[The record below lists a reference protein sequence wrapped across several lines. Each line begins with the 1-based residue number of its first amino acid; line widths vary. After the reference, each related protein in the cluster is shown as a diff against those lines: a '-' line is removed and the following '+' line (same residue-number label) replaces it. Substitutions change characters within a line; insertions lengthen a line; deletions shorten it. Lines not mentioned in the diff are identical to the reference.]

1 MPSAKS
7 VLKQADQNKVG
18 DFLSTLQVNRGAK
31 IGIAPSILLCNP
43 RYGHNV
49 GAAIR
54 AASCYGLEQVWYTG
68 SRINAELEERKRLP
82 REERMKGYANVTLH
96 NSDYPFDSFPDDVVP
111 VAIEVNP
118 SAQSLVGFQHPTNP
132 LYVFG
137 PEDGSVPSSILRH
150 CHSVVIIPTA
160 HCLNLATAVATVLY
174 DRKAKRQMAGLE
186 PLVASSE
193 ILNEQ
198 RGFVEADDDRGFLNA
213 AIGYR

>member
-1 MPSAKS
+1 MVQVKS
-7 VLKQADQNKVG
+7 
-18 DFLSTLQVNRGAK
+18 FLDDIRVERNNK
-31 IGIAPSILLCNP
+31 IGRTPSILLTNP
-43 RYGHNV
+43 KYGHNV

-96 NSDYPFDSFPDDVVP
+96 NSDYPFDSFPSDVVP
-111 VAIEVNP
+111 VAIEVNS

-186 PLVASSE
+186 PLVATSQ

-198 RGFVEADDDRGFLNA
+198 RGYIEEDDDRAFLNA
-213 AIGYR
+213 VT